1 MSPRLRAP
9 ATLLALPALLVLT
22 VTLGGCGNKRALQP
36 LAGRP
41 LPAAPYGRG
50 NLPSAD
56 DLLKTPV
63 QAKPERSVE
72 LRSRSQEREDDPYDL
87 PPEN

>member
-1 MSPRLRAP
+1 MNRSRAVL
-9 ATLLALPALLVLT
+9 TSMILVLG
-22 VTLGGCGNKRALQP
+22 LGGLSACGNKRELKP

-41 LPAAPYGRG
+41 LPDAPYGRG
-50 NLPSAD
+50 NQPSPD

>member
-1 MSPRLRAP
+1 MIRSRAVVQ
-9 ATLLALPALLVLT
+9 LAILAIG
-22 VTLGGCGNKRALQP
+22 LGGLSACGNKRELKP
-36 LAGRP
+36 LAGRV
-41 LPAAPYGRG
+41 LPAAPFGRG
-50 NLPSAD
+50 NQPSAD

-72 LRSRSQEREDDPYDL
+72 LRSRSQEREDDPFDL